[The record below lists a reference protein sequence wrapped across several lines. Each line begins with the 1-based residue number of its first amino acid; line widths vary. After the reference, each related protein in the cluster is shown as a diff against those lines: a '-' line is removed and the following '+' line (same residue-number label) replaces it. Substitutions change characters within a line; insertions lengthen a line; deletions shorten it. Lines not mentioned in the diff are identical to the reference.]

1 MLGSLE
7 AGFLVLFCYSVML
20 DTENSLS
27 HQSFIQELDGV
38 CSSPKWKNVLLK
50 RCFISSLPSLALL
63 YVIRGQ
69 ALGRA

>member
-50 RCFISSLPSLALL
+50 
-63 YVIRGQ
+63 
-69 ALGRA
+69 